1 MRYIYLHGFAS
12 SPASKKAQFFRDR
25 FAGEGV
31 DLEVPVLDGGD
42 FEGLTITRQ
51 LHTIERLAASGPL
64 CIMGSSMGGYLAA
77 LYASLHPETSKAVL
91 LAPAFGFTRRWPLSL
106 GPERVEEWRR
116 NGRMTVLHYGEKRN
130 RDIGYGL
137 LEDGLN
143 YPDYPDFAQPALIF
157 HGSADPVVPA
167 EYSRGFAASH
177 SNAELHILDSGH
189 ELIDQ
194 LDFMWA
200 ATRRFLALG
209 DGGPAK

>member
-1 MRYIYLHGFAS
+1 MPRVVYLHGFAS
-12 SPASKKAQFFRDR
+12 GPASQKASFFRAR
-25 FAGEGV
+25 IPQ
-31 DLEVPVLDGGD
+31 LEVPDLAAGD
-42 FEGLTITRQ
+42 FEHLTITGQ
-51 LHTIERLAASGPL
+51 LRTIEGLAAGSPV

-77 LYASLHPETSKAVL
+77 LYASVHPETLRAVL
-91 LAPAFGFTRRWPLSL
+91 LAPAFGFTRRWPSSL
-106 GPERVEEWRR
+106 GQERVEEWRR
-116 NGRMTVLHYGEKRN
+116 NGKMTVFHYGEKRD

-143 YPDYPDFAQPALIF
+143 HPDYPDFAQPALIF
-157 HGSADPVVPA
+157 HGSSDPVVPA
-167 EYSRGFAASH
+167 GFSRGFADSH

-209 DGGPAK
+209 QDGLPE